1 MYLCISILF
10 SIYVC
15 KTMAEPLKNLHNLG
29 QTCWCASAVQ
39 ALRSVPVFGAQFAK
53 QTTLLGAVLRAAA
66 IDDKTLKRL
75 YRASQKILNAPGGSP
90 EDPAEFLVT
99 LFDQEK
105 ICCKSFE
112 SARTLVKKCTV
123 CGHTRTETS
132 SECMMIIPRIE
143 MCASPLQRAL
153 DTEFGFKVP
162 PLAPKERQGVSAEK
176 ARDSPFAGPSLG
188 VVPGEKWWKCDDNA
202 VSVVALT
209 SAAPYLLF
217 YRDRSKLSEGEVP
230 TFEEKHSEEDVDS
243 DDIANLL
250 PSVSQTRELDCEG
263 SCKGQ
268 KTTHK
273 VFVGVYEASRALIVH
288 VQCPQ
293 HMPLD
298 HIERTLF
305 ASEEEDDEAAFDLVA
320 MVCRVGFT
328 HYVCYRRI
336 M

>member
-1 MYLCISILF
+1 MYVLYSIHE
-10 SIYVC
+10 S
-15 KTMAEPLKNLHNLG
+15 MATPLENLHNLG
-29 QTCWCASAVQ
+29 QTCWCASAIQ
-39 ALRSVPVFGAQFAK
+39 ALRSVPVFGAQFTAEK
-53 QTTLLGAVLRAAA
+53 TLLGEALRAGA
-66 IDDKTLKRL
+66 IDAKTVKML
-75 YRASQKILNAPGGSP
+75 YKASQKILNAPGGSP

-99 LFDQEK
+99 LFDEEK

-112 SARTLVKKCTV
+112 SACTLVKKCTA

-132 SECMMIIPRIE
+132 NECMMIIPKIE

-162 PLAPKERQGVSAEK
+162 PLVPLPRHSVSAEQ

-188 VVPGEKWWKCDDNA
+188 VVPGEKWWKCDDD
-202 VSVVALT
+202 VVTVVALT

-217 YRDRSKLSEGEVP
+217 YRDRSTLSPGEVP
-230 TFEEKHSEEDVDS
+230 RFDEKHSEEDVKAR
-243 DDIANLL
+243 DIEALL
-250 PSVSQTRELDCEG
+250 PSVSQTRDLDCEG

-268 KTTHK
+268 KTSHK
-273 VFVGVYEASRALIVH
+273 VFVGVYEASRALIIH

-293 HMPLD
+293 NMPLS

-320 MVCRVGFT
+320 MVCRVGIS

>member
-1 MYLCISILF
+1 MAAPL
-10 SIYVC
+10 
-15 KTMAEPLKNLHNLG
+15 KTMHNLG

-39 ALRSVPVFGAQFAK
+39 ALRSVPVFGAQFAGQK
-53 QTTLLGAVLRAAA
+53 TLLGEVLRADE
-66 IDDKTLKRL
+66 IDDKTLKKL
-75 YRASQKILNAPGGSP
+75 YRASRKILGAPPGSP
-90 EDPAEFLVT
+90 EDPAEFLVR
-99 LFDQEK
+99 LMDQPK

-112 SARTLVKKCTV
+112 SACTLVKRCTV
-123 CGHTRTETS
+123 CGHVRAQTS
-132 SECMMIIPRIE
+132 NECMMIIPRIE

-162 PLAPKERQGVSAEK
+162 PLVPLPRRGSAEQ

-188 VVPGEKWWKCDDNA
+188 VVPGEKWWKCDDNV

-209 SAAPYLLF
+209 SAAPYLVF
-217 YRDRSKLSEGEVP
+217 YRDRSTLSPGEVP
-230 TFEEKHSEEDVDS
+230 TFEDKHSKEDVDPG
-243 DDIANLL
+243 DIANLL

-268 KTTHK
+268 KTSHK

-305 ASEEEDDEAAFDLVA
+305 ASEEEDEEAAFDLVA
-320 MVCRVGFT
+320 MVCRVGFS

-336 M
+336 MSQPKV